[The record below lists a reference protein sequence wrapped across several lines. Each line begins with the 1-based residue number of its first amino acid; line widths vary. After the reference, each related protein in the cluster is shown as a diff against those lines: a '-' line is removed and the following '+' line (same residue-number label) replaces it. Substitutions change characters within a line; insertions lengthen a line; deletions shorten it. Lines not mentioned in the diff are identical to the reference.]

1 MSSPSTTVVSA
12 SGKVLIAGG
21 YLVLDP
27 KYSGVV
33 VSTSSRF
40 YTVVQSGNRKSSTIS
55 VKSPQFMD
63 AVWNYEVAIG
73 ADTIDVSQSE
83 GYVSSLVP
91 TTLLTLNR
99 TSKNKFVYIAL
110 QQTLKLVSEIKG
122 FSHVKDALSN
132 GLDVTIVGG
141 NDFYSQRAK
150 VGSMLIYARLH
161 SH

>member
-55 VKSPQFMD
+55 VKSPQFRD
-63 AVWNYEVAIG
+63 AVWNYEVTIG

-83 GYVSSLVP
+83 GYVSFLVS
-91 TTLLTLNR
+91 TTLLSLITGHLRTNSCTLLF
-99 TSKNKFVYIAL
+99 SKP
-110 QQTLKLVSEIKG
+110 S
-122 FSHVKDALSN
+122 
-132 GLDVTIVGG
+132 GL
-141 NDFYSQRAK
+141 YPK
-150 VGSMLIYARLH
+150 
-161 SH
+161 

>member
-40 YTVVQSGNRKSSTIS
+40 YTVVQSGNRKSSTIT
-55 VKSPQFMD
+55 VKSPQFRD

-73 ADTIDVSQSE
+73 ADTIDVSRSE

-91 TTLLTLNR
+91 TTLLSLNR

-122 FSHVKDALSN
+122 FSHLKDALSN

-150 VGSMLIYARLH
+150 VGSMHIYKHLH